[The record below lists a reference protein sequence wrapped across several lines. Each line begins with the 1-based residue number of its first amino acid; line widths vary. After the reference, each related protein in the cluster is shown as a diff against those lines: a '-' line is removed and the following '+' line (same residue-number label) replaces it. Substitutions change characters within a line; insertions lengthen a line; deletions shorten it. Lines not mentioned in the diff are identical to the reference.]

1 MFRKPL
7 LALAI
12 LAVVAVVAVSVG
24 CAQKPAAQPETATVA
39 PRDTAADQAK
49 MQADALAWFDHYA
62 KADGEAMGNLYAEDA
77 LLMPPGAPA
86 VTGRAA
92 IKTFLGEDA
101 ARTRAAGLSLKNAS
115 VTGSGIDG
123 DTGWISGTYT
133 VVDAS
138 GATIDSG
145 NYLSVHRRVNGAWPY
160 IRDTWN
166 SDRPPAPAAS
176 ALGTM

>member
-7 LALAI
+7 I
-12 LAVVAVVAVSVG
+12 VVAIVGVIAASGG
-24 CAQKPAAQPETATVA
+24 CAQTPPAAP
-39 PRDTAADQAK
+39 DTAADEAK
-49 MQADALAWFDHYA
+49 LQADALIWFEHYA
-62 KADGEAMGNLYAEDA
+62 NVDADGMANLYAEDA

-86 VTGRAA
+86 ARGRSG

-101 ARTRAAGLSLKNAS
+101 AKSKGAGISLKNGA
-115 VTGSGIDG
+115 VTGTGING

-145 NYLSVHRRVNGAWPY
+145 SYLSVHRRANGSWPY
-160 IRDTWN
+160 IRDIWN
-166 SDRPPAPAAS
+166 SDRPPASAAPAPQAS
-176 ALGTM
+176 GKK

>member
-1 MFRKPL
+1 MLRKL
-7 LALAI
+7 LFTLAVLALI
-12 LAVVAVVAVSVG
+12 GVSLG
-24 CAQKPAAQPETATVA
+24 CAQKPAAPAETAAVQ
-39 PRDTAADQAK
+39 PDPAADKAK
-49 MQADALAWFDHYA
+49 MEADALAWFDHYA

-101 ARTRAAGLSLKNAS
+101 AKAKAAGISIKNAA
-115 VTGSGIDG
+115 VTGSGVDG
-123 DTGWISGTYT
+123 DMGWISGTYT
-133 VVDAS
+133 VLDAS
-138 GATIDSG
+138 GKTIDSG

-166 SDRPPAPAAS
+166 SDRAPAA
-176 ALGTM
+176 APAAPPAM

>member
-12 LAVVAVVAVSVG
+12 LALIGASAG
-24 CAQKPAAQPETATVA
+24 CAQKPAARPD
-39 PRDTAADQAK
+39 PAADKAK
-49 MQADALAWFDHYA
+49 LEADALVWFDHYA
-62 KADGEAMGNLYAEDA
+62 NADGEAMANLYAEDA

-86 VTGRAA
+86 VTGRAG

-101 ARTRAAGLSLKNAS
+101 SKSKAAGISLKNAS
-115 VTGSGIDG
+115 VTGSGVDG

-133 VVDAS
+133 VVDGS

-145 NYLSVHRRVNGAWPY
+145 SYLSVHRRANGSWPY
-160 IRDTWN
+160 IRDIWN
-166 SDRPPAPAAS
+166 SDRPPAAPAPAPAAPD
-176 ALGTM
+176 TM